1 MPHKEVKTAIWTEA
15 ETGGNSIFGEWQ
27 TRKLIGKKEGYL
39 EWQGPTDAWRMGSCH
54 SSNVVSK
61 LTIKFSW

>member
-27 TRKLIGKKEGYL
+27 TRKLIGKKEGYQ
-39 EWQGPTDAWRMGSCH
+39 EWQGPTDA
-54 SSNVVSK
+54 
-61 LTIKFSW
+61 